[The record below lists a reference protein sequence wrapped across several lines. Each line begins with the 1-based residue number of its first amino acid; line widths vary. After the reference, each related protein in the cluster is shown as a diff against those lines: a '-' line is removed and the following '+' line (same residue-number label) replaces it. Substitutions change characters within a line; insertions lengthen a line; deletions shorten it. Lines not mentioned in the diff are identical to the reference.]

1 MEEGTHL
8 SLLLYSKLGFMVGRI
23 SIKILGLFPLQ
34 TQRALCSKGHKVASL
49 CDHRAQLGAPP
60 FLKGFYMVA
69 LFHLRLVCGE
79 RRLTIKQ

>member
-1 MEEGTHL
+1 M

-69 LFHLRLVCGE
+69 LFHLRLMYGE
-79 RRLTIKQ
+79 R